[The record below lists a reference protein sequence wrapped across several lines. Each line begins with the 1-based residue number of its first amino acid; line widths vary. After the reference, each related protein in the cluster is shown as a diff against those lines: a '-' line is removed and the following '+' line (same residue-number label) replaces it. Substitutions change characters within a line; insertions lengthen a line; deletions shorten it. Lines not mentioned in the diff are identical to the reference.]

1 MSAVLSGRLLAD
13 AREQSCGF
21 MEWGLRRHR
30 ERGRVN
36 TLISICIPTYRR
48 PALLRIAVSSA
59 LAQTYPD
66 IEVIVGDDSPD
77 GLSAEVVEAL
87 RATAVRPIRYEH
99 NKPGLGQNENVNR
112 LFSLARGDRL
122 ILLHDD
128 DVLLPDATL
137 QLDRRW
143 TGEASIAFGRQQVIS
158 PDGDVIIE
166 ATQQLN
172 EYYYRTSA
180 ETGIQEFPLAS
191 ALRQQIPNNGFL
203 VLTQAARATG
213 YRPYSEVGV
222 YCDTDFSLRLA
233 ANLPPRSAVFIDQF
247 TSQYRLS
254 AESIS
259 NSALVHGSES
269 PRAAVTL
276 YEFATALAI
285 SPELSVARDVFL
297 ARLADKV
304 VKGYALRGQRKRAL
318 RVFLSSSYPLAKR
331 LTAKGGYHLSLIIFP
346 ALDRLRSYARAK
358 H

>member
-1 MSAVLSGRLLAD
+1 
-13 AREQSCGF
+13 
-21 MEWGLRRHR
+21 
-30 ERGRVN
+30 
-36 TLISICIPTYRR
+36 
-48 PALLRIAVSSA
+48 
-59 LAQTYPD
+59 
-66 IEVIVGDDSPD
+66 
-77 GLSAEVVEAL
+77 
-87 RATAVRPIRYEH
+87 
-99 NKPGLGQNENVNR
+99 
-112 LFSLARGDRL
+112 
-122 ILLHDD
+122 LHDD

-180 ETGIQEFPLAS
+180 ETGIQEFPSRRHCANRFPTMVFS
-191 ALRQQIPNNGFL
+191 
-203 VLTQAARATG
+203 LTQAARATG

-269 PRAAVTL
+269 
-276 YEFATALAI
+276 
-285 SPELSVARDVFL
+285 SC
-297 ARLADKV
+297 
-304 VKGYALRGQRKRAL
+304 RGRI
-318 RVFLSSSYPLAKR
+318 V
-331 LTAKGGYHLSLIIFP
+331 
-346 ALDRLRSYARAK
+346 
-358 H
+358 